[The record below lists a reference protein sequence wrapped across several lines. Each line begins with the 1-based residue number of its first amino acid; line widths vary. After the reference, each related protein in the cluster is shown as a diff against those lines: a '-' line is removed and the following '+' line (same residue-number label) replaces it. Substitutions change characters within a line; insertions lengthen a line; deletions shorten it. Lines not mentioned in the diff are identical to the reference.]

1 MSLTPPLRA
10 AQPLPVAL
18 DAMGGDDAPHVTIEA
33 ARLACE
39 RGLGPIALVVCAD
52 RVPQRD
58 LLGLPPGV
66 RVVEADEVVAMGDSP
81 ARAARAKTNSTM
93 HVGLRLVRDGEACA
107 FVTAGNSGAA
117 LAVGLLT
124 LKRVE
129 GCERPAI
136 ASLMPSLKEPVVLLD
151 MGANVDCRA
160 SHLAQFALMGA
171 TYARLVLGRE
181 RPRVGLLSNG
191 QEPSKGT
198 EPLREA
204 HRALTQVDLNYLGFV
219 EGRDLPMGVC
229 DVVVTDGFVGNV
241 ALKLSE
247 GVVEALLTRV
257 RQSLEA
263 RWWTRLLGA
272 LLRAPLRALRAEL
285 DWRRIGGAPIL
296 GLRGTAV
303 ISHGSADAEA
313 ICAAIERAREYAAQ
327 DLPGQVAA
335 ALERSPLASS
345 LSTTAELL
353 TTPLPDSPRRTSS
366 AIDL

>member
-1 MSLTPPLRA
+1 MILTPPRA
-10 AQPLPVAL
+10 TAPLPVAL
-18 DAMGGDDAPHVTIEA
+18 DALGGDAAPQVTLEA
-33 ARLACE
+33 ARLACA
-39 RGLGPIALVVCAD
+39 RGLGPVTLVVCPD
-52 RVPQRD
+52 RLGPRD
-58 LLGLPPGV
+58 LAGLPEGV
-66 RVVEADEVVAMGDSP
+66 RVVEAAEAIAMGESP
-81 ARAARAKTNSTM
+81 ARAARAKTDSTM

-117 LAVGLLT
+117 LAVGLVT

-136 ASLMPSLKEPVVLLD
+136 ASLMPSLRDPVVLLD
-151 MGANVDCRA
+151 MGANIECRA

-171 TYARLVLGRE
+171 VYARLILGRD

-191 QEPSKGT
+191 QEPTKGT

-219 EGRDLPMGVC
+219 EGRDLPMGSC

-247 GVVEALLTRV
+247 GVVEALLLRV
-257 RQSLEA
+257 RRALEA
-263 RWWTRLLGA
+263 RWWTRLLAA

-296 GLRGTAV
+296 GLRGTVV

-313 ICAAIERAREYAAQ
+313 LCAAIERAREYARQ
-327 DLPGQVAA
+327 DLPAQVAL
-335 ALERSPLASS
+335 ALERSPLSSS
-345 LSTTAELL
+345 LSTTSELL
-353 TTPLPDSPRRTSS
+353 TTSNPDSRRATSPL
-366 AIDL
+366 DP